1 MSAFRRRLLLYGLD
15 KKPDI
20 TENILATNV
29 DNSSGSNYFY
39 YNTGII
45 QATDLIY
52 TVFCDFTEVATT
64 NAGDCI
70 CFGSSPASWNQN
82 QNIASYMYT
91 SSNKTIG
98 YYLYKSNGMQS
109 KTVNPL
115 GRNKIAFK
123 VNYNGNADPKGFTT
137 NVFLNGALVTQNY
150 ISAQAIAANIIGK
163 ELIVS
168 NQQGNT
174 RSKLIYNKISVITGD
189 VTDDYLIKLTA
200 L

>member
-1 MSAFRRRLLLYGLD
+1 MLYGLD

-52 TVFCDFTEVATT
+52 TVFCDFTEAATT
-64 NAGDCI
+64 YAGDCI
-70 CFGSSPASWNQN
+70 CFGSSPSSWNQN

-91 SSNKTIG
+91 SSDKTIG
-98 YYLYKSNGMQS
+98 YYLYNSGGSAKQS

-123 VNYNGNADPKGFTT
+123 VNYNGNADPKGFTI
-137 NVFLNGALVTQNY
+137 NVFLNGALVTQNC

-168 NQQGNT
+168 NKEGST

>member
-52 TVFCDFTEVATT
+52 TVFCDFTEAATT

-70 CFGSSPASWNQN
+70 CFGSSPASWDQN

-98 YYLYKSNGMQS
+98 YYLYNGSGMQR

-168 NQQGNT
+168 NLQGST
-174 RSKLIYNKISVITGD
+174 RGKLIYNKISVITGD